1 MHSGKPKL
9 VKPTPDPVSPVE
21 TSPADA
27 EVNRVAT
34 PTTRLSGW
42 QDRRVSYQTLLFL
55 TAGVAYLM
63 YITFRPFLKAVF
75 VALIMAII
83 FFPLHKRF
91 GRMFRNTN
99 IAALFTTVLAILL
112 ILVPFVLSSTSGS
125 RLKPQISTVQFCS
138 RWVTRQL
145 GSKLDPVMLKAAET
159 IGTPPEQLKAEIEIR
174 AREAGKRVL
183 AVVASFGQRFLGAMA
198 TIAVA
203 SIFLFSLL
211 RRSDEFRLGAL
222 SMLPLSPNRAHE
234 LAVAVNEKVIADIYG
249 GLRGARRVNHDRAWI
264 LDGWA
269 KFTAG
274 LGKCRRGPV
283 LSAARWCLA
292 SVGTRLRPV
301 GIARALDERGPTSN
315 LVRRYYIDL

>member
-112 ILVPFVLSSTSGS
+112 ILVPFVLINV
-125 RLKPQISTVQFCS
+125 R
-138 RWVTRQL
+138 
-145 GSKLDPVMLKAAET
+145 
-159 IGTPPEQLKAEIEIR
+159 
-174 AREAGKRVL
+174 L
-183 AVVASFGQRFLGAMA
+183 AVEATNIYSSVLQPLGNTA
-198 TIAVA
+198 TWQQIG
-203 SIFLFSLL
+203 S
-211 RRSDEFRLGAL
+211 SDAESSRDYRD
-222 SMLPLSPNRAHE
+222 P
-234 LAVAVNEKVIADIYG
+234 
-249 GLRGARRVNHDRAWI
+249 
-264 LDGWA
+264 
-269 KFTAG
+269 T
-274 LGKCRRGPV
+274 
-283 LSAARWCLA
+283 
-292 SVGTRLRPV
+292 GT
-301 GIARALDERGPTSN
+301 IES
-315 LVRRYYIDL
+315 